1 MGFDTRCVHSFGLCV
16 NVSVCVNRCP
26 SVDLNPASVI
36 NGERERETRDSFI
49 SGLPELTL
57 THLCCWIDE
66 STDPGSD
73 VGLSVTAK
81 LWPIRMSL
89 AHHVTDV

>member
-1 MGFDTRCVHSFGLCV
+1 M
-16 NVSVCVNRCP
+16 
-26 SVDLNPASVI
+26 A
-36 NGERERETRDSFI
+36 RERETRDSFI
-49 SGLPELTL
+49 SGLPELTQ

-73 VGLSVTAK
+73 VSVTAK

>member
-1 MGFDTRCVHSFGLCV
+1 M
-16 NVSVCVNRCP
+16 
-26 SVDLNPASVI
+26 A
-36 NGERERETRDSFI
+36 REREKTRDSFI
-49 SGLPELTL
+49 SGLLELTL
-57 THLCCWIDE
+57 DSDD